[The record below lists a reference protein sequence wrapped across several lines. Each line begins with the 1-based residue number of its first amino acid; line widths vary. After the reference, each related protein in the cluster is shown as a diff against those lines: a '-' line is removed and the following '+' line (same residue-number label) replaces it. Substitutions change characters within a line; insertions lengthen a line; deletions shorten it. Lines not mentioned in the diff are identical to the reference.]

1 MRTRK
6 ALVENLIKLPTTLE
20 EETMRGKLTQAAVVG
35 ALFIVAPLVASAAED
50 IGKLEY
56 DNNCAVCHGTAGK
69 GDGPYAGII
78 ETRIPDITTLTK
90 SNNGV
95 FPYDR
100 VYQTI
105 DGRADVKAHGS
116 RDMPIWGN
124 EYNAKAA
131 EYYSDYLHHYN
142 AEGFVRGRILALI
155 NYIYTLQEK

>member
-1 MRTRK
+1 MSS
-6 ALVENLIKLPTTLE
+6 IKL
-20 EETMRGKLTQAAVVG
+20 QAAILG
-35 ALFIVAPLVASAAED
+35 AVTMLLAFGANGAED

-56 DNNCAVCHGTAGK
+56 DNNCAVCHGTTGK

-78 ETRIPDITTLTK
+78 DTRIPDITILQK

-95 FPYDR
+95 FPYDA

-105 DGRADVKAHGS
+105 DGRKEIKAHGT

-124 EYNAKAA
+124 EYNAAA
-131 EYYSDYLHHYN
+131 ASYYADYLRQYN
-142 AEGFVRGRILALI
+142 VEGFVRGRILALI